1 MRKEKRKGRQKRGRG
16 EVEAN
21 CIGRAKLGIDL
32 LAIHPSSKGQSGDVS
47 HANLEPDWRVCTQN
61 MYTETSMQTLPHPH
75 TPPHTHTHTQAI
87 ILS

>member
-47 HANLEPDWRVCTQN
+47 HANLEPDHFPVVA
-61 MYTETSMQTLPHPH
+61 
-75 TPPHTHTHTQAI
+75 AI
-87 ILS
+87 RIQLKR